1 MSIVTKTGDNG
12 DTGLVGGGRIPKSD
26 VRLHAYG
33 TVDELNAFLGAV
45 LASLHFPLSPDP
57 FPPRGQGESL
67 RPVPPSPVGEGL
79 GVREHVQ
86 RLQHL
91 LFRLGADL
99 ASPATVKNTKRIGKE
114 HTEEIEGWIRE
125 LESALPPLTQF
136 ILPGGTRAAAQL
148 HVARTVCR
156 RAERWTVALS
166 EFEDVNREA
175 IVFLNRLSDY
185 LFLAAREMNRAAG
198 AEEAKVIY

>member
-125 LESALPPLTQF
+125 LEAALPPLTQF